1 MGHQRLGRIPK
12 SKSFQQVVALI
23 SGFAGVVGGTGGG
36 AGISIFDDVEAIAAS
51 TLAAAQSG
59 LTEARSDSGLCDT
72 FYLLTQL
79 VLAAR
84 DETNWRQRFSELGI
98 SLDDNDGMFESASEL
113 QYAIQDR
120 FDEKKAYSDVAEMA
134 RKAAANVAGNG
145 FNLDIKNPHSTDD
158 GPGDPDELLQ
168 EFARV
173 DAEAARV
180 LEALKQ
186 ELAEALGGS
195 Q

>member
-1 MGHQRLGRIPK
+1 
-12 SKSFQQVVALI
+12 
-23 SGFAGVVGGTGGG
+23 
-36 AGISIFDDVEAIAAS
+36 
-51 TLAAAQSG
+51 
-59 LTEARSDSGLCDT
+59 
-72 FYLLTQL
+72 
-79 VLAAR
+79 
-84 DETNWRQRFSELGI
+84 
-98 SLDDNDGMFESASEL
+98 
-113 QYAIQDR
+113 
-120 FDEKKAYSDVAEMA
+120 MA

-145 FNLDIKNPHSTDD
+145 FNLDIINPHSTDD